1 MDVHHF
7 PLTDLF
13 AGFTDEGWTFQ
24 RTPFTRVCY
33 VFNINMYAIL
43 DIDPFASHLISSLL
57 EIKIYFW
64 HYAKFILGSF
74 QESSEGTLYRILF
87 NFSGCWS
94 LDVCLLPSPPQS
106 CWQKQCLEMRYTIKL
121 EILWAMLTKWYPPLP
136 HVLYGKVLVLLWE
149 TPKSFE

>member
-7 PLTDLF
+7 PLSDLF
-13 AGFTDEGWTFQ
+13 AGFSDEGWTFQ

-74 QESSEGTLYRILF
+74 QESSEGNLYRIF
-87 NFSGCWS
+87 
-94 LDVCLLPSPPQS
+94 CLIFQVIGPWMYASSRLLRSP
-106 CWQKQCLEMRYTIKL
+106 
-121 EILWAMLTKWYPPLP
+121 
-136 HVLYGKVLVLLWE
+136 VD
-149 TPKSFE
+149 KSSVWK